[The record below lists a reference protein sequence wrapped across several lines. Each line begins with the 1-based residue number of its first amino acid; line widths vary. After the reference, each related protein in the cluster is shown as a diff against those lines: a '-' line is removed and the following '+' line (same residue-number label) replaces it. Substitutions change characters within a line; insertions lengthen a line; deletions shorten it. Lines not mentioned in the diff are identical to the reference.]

1 MKERGEAWKKGSGGK
16 CGGVGGDLWDLKKEL
31 S

>member
-1 MKERGEAWKKGSGGK
+1 MKERGEAWKKGRGGK
-16 CGGVGGDLWDLKKEL
+16 CGSVGGALWDLKEER